1 MDSVAMGPDGQANH
15 LLGLMRSQRNSGS
28 LKSYTEFLPGLF
40 LNSDP
45 ALELRGKF
53 KSPADQL
60 LELTLKPHGNGNW
73 CGLHLALGPMR
84 LDNLGI
90 FGFALRGHARE
101 MTMLRAC
108 LRSGTDEG
116 FVDCFFDKHVLLRA
130 EEASHI
136 DALSLN
142 QNTDIPEHANWRELV
157 IFLPTQ
163 ACQLMLADLRVF
175 AV

>member
-73 CGLHLALGPMR
+73 TGLHLALGLMR

-90 FGFALRGHARE
+90 STKSLYIWMAQFSKPQSQTDQEVEVRRLKKELARVTEERDILKKATTYFAR
-101 MTMLRAC
+101 
-108 LRSGTDEG
+108 
-116 FVDCFFDKHVLLRA
+116 
-130 EEASHI
+130 
-136 DALSLN
+136 DAK
-142 QNTDIPEHANWRELV
+142 
-157 IFLPTQ
+157 
-163 ACQLMLADLRVF
+163 
-175 AV
+175 

>member
-45 ALELRGKF
+45 ALELRGKI

-73 CGLHLALGPMR
+73 TGLHLALGLMR
-84 LDNLGI
+84 PDNLGI
-90 FGFALRGHARE
+90 STKSLYIWMAQFSKSQSQTDQEVEVRRLKKELARVTEERDILKKANAYFAR
-101 MTMLRAC
+101 
-108 LRSGTDEG
+108 
-116 FVDCFFDKHVLLRA
+116 
-130 EEASHI
+130 
-136 DALSLN
+136 DAK
-142 QNTDIPEHANWRELV
+142 
-157 IFLPTQ
+157 
-163 ACQLMLADLRVF
+163 
-175 AV
+175 

>member
-45 ALELRGKF
+45 ALELRGKI

-73 CGLHLALGPMR
+73 TGLHLALGLMR

-90 FGFALRGHARE
+90 STKALYIWMAQFSKSQSQTDQEVEVRRLKKELARVTEERDILKKANAYFAR
-101 MTMLRAC
+101 
-108 LRSGTDEG
+108 
-116 FVDCFFDKHVLLRA
+116 
-130 EEASHI
+130 
-136 DALSLN
+136 DAK
-142 QNTDIPEHANWRELV
+142 
-157 IFLPTQ
+157 
-163 ACQLMLADLRVF
+163 
-175 AV
+175 